1 MANLGQSFDVNDIPE
16 STNSYEPL
24 PEGWYPALIQSAEL
38 KPTKDG
44 TGQYISIKY
53 GLSGSARIVWGNIN
67 IRNQSQKAEE
77 IGRQNLGDIMRAIG
91 LSRVTDS
98 DELIGGNL
106 MIKLIIKED
115 EKYGRKNEI
124 KGYKAIEGTSAPK
137 PMVAKAAAP
146 ASAGKAAPPWAK

>member
-53 GLSGSARIVWGNIN
+53 GLSGSARTVYGNIN

-77 IGRQNLGDIMRAIG
+77 IGRQQLGDIMRAIG

-106 MIKLIIKED
+106 MIKLVIKD
-115 EKYGRKNEI
+115 DPQYGRKNEV
-124 KGYKAIEGTSAPK
+124 KGYKAMEGASAPK
-137 PMVAKAAAP
+137 PMVPKAAAP

>member
-16 STNSYEPL
+16 SNNSYEPL
-24 PEGWYPALIQSAEL
+24 PEGWYPVVIQTAEL

-53 GLSGSARIVWGNIN
+53 GLTNSARTVYGNIN

-77 IGRQNLGDIMRAIG
+77 IGRQNLGDIMRSIG

-98 DELIGGNL
+98 DELIGGHL

-124 KGYKAIEGTSAPK
+124 KGYKAIEETAAPK
-137 PMVAKAAAP
+137 PMIAKPSAP
-146 ASAGKAAPPWAK
+146 AAAGKAAPPWAK

>member
-24 PEGWYPALIQSAEL
+24 PEGWYPVVIQTAEL
-38 KPTKDG
+38 KATKDG
-44 TGQYISIKY
+44 TGSYISIKY
-53 GLSGSARIVWGNIN
+53 GLSGSARTVYGNIN

-77 IGRQNLGDIMRAIG
+77 IGRQNLGEIMRAIG

-106 MIKLIIKED
+106 MIKLVIKDD
-115 EKYGRKNEI
+115 EKYGRKNEV
-124 KGYKAIEGTSAPK
+124 KGYKAIEGAPAPK
-137 PMVAKAAAP
+137 AMPKPAAAP
-146 ASAGKAAPPWAK
+146 AAAGKAAPPWAK

>member
-1 MANLGQSFDVNDIPE
+1 MANLGQSFDINDIPE

-24 PEGWYPALIQSAEL
+24 PEGWYPVVIQAAEL

-53 GLSGSARIVWGNIN
+53 GLANSFRTVYGNIN

-106 MIKLIIKED
+106 TIKLIIKED

-124 KGYKAIEGTSAPK
+124 KGYKAIEGNAAPK
-137 PMVAKAAAP
+137 PTVKPAAP
-146 ASAGKAAPPWAK
+146 VAASKAAPPWSK

>member
-24 PEGWYPALIQSAEL
+24 PEGWYPVVIQTAEL
-38 KPTKDG
+38 KATKDG
-44 TGQYISIKY
+44 TGSYISIKY
-53 GLSGSARIVWGNIN
+53 GLSGSARTVYGNIN

-77 IGRQNLGDIMRAIG
+77 IGRQNLGEIMRAIG

-106 MIKLIIKED
+106 MIKLVIKD
-115 EKYGRKNEI
+115 DQTYGRKNEV
-124 KGYKAIEGTSAPK
+124 KGYKAIEGAPAPK
-137 PMVAKAAAP
+137 SMPKPAAAP
-146 ASAGKAAPPWAK
+146 AAAGKAAPPWAK